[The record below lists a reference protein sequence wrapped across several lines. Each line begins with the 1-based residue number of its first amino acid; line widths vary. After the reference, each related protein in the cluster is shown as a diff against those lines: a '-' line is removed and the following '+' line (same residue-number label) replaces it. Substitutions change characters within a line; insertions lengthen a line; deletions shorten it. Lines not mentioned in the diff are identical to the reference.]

1 MADARPVTD
10 DWVERDIMVFWSVAF
25 WRAVIAIW
33 AIGFASGLA
42 RAGFLGHAANWLMN
56 VARRVRERVLGA
68 LTWLTRLTG
77 YLPSMGPAPSDVK

>member
-1 MADARPVTD
+1 MAVARPVTD

-33 AIGFASGLA
+33 AIGCASGA
-42 RAGFLGHAANWLMN
+42 RSCRFPWPLSEMIMD
-56 VARRVRERVLGA
+56 VARRVRERALGA

-77 YLPSMGPAPSDVK
+77 Y